1 MCKIFLRF
9 IINMRKILFWIILFL
24 IINQVSAYEYSRKT
38 YTTSLWDYQI
48 RLFKLDLAGDD
59 RLVVWVS
66 DKWES
71 LESLV
76 KRYNGKAGLNWTYF
90 CPEYYPECKG
100 KNFSNADRISYWE
113 DFSRWTDTWE
123 RYVFAIDKD
132 YMSFF
137 FNTSNYNVDMR
148 NDIYMWIWN
157 HPLILLEWQNKLEH
171 YYDVGLIDKKMP
183 STWAKTFIC
192 TVKDTKKVYM
202 GIVYSARMDDLPT
215 ILSDIWCYNALNL
228 DAWRSTALYNNWEYY
243 VWPWRE
249 IMDALIITDKANDE
263 KNKKI
268 VDMARKSKLELM
280 NKINALTQDKAQRQN
295 IIQKLV
301 DKIDL
306 LSDKTNWVK
315 KTLLILVKN
324 NLMKEIWENLA
335 FR

>member
-1 MCKIFLRF
+1 
-9 IINMRKILFWIILFL
+9 MRKIIFWFFLFVITS
-24 IINQVSAYEYSRKT
+24 QASAYEYSRKT
-38 YTTSLWDYQI
+38 YSTSIWNYQI

-76 KRYNGKAGLNWTYF
+76 KRYNWKAWLNWTYF
-90 CPEYYPECKG
+90 CPEYYPECHG

-137 FNTSNYNVDMR
+137 FNTSNYNADMR

-202 GIVYSARMDDLPT
+202 WIVYSARMDDLPT

-249 IMDALIITDKANDE
+249 IMDAIIITDKAWDE

-268 VDMARKSKLELM
+268 VDMARKSKLELI
-280 NKINALTQDKAQRQN
+280 NKINALTQDRSQRQN

-301 DKIDL
+301 DKIDVL
-306 LSDKTNWVK
+306 VDKSFAIK
-315 KTLLILVKN
+315 KTLLTLLKN
-324 NLMKEIWENLA
+324 DLMKEMWENLA
-335 FR
+335 YR

>member
-1 MCKIFLRF
+1 
-9 IINMRKILFWIILFL
+9 MRKILFGIILFL

-38 YTTSLWDYQI
+38 YTTSLGDYQI

-59 RLVVWVS
+59 RLVVGVS
-66 DKWES
+66 DKGES

-76 KRYNGKAGLNWTYF
+76 KRYNGKAGLNGTYF

-100 KNFSNADRISYWE
+100 KNFSNADRISYGE
-113 DFSRWTDTWE
+113 DFSRWTDTGE

-148 NDIYMWIWN
+148 NDIYMGIGN
-157 HPLILLEWQNKLEH
+157 HPLILLEGQNKLEH

-183 STWAKTFIC
+183 STGAKTFIC

-215 ILSDIWCYNALNL
+215 ILSDIGCYNALNL
-228 DAWRSTALYNNWEYY
+228 DAGRSTALYNNGEYY
-243 VWPWRE
+243 VGPGRE

-306 LSDKTNWVK
+306 LSDKTNGVK

-324 NLMKEIWENLA
+324 NLMKEIGENLA

>member
-1 MCKIFLRF
+1 
-9 IINMRKILFWIILFL
+9 MRKFLLWIILFL

-38 YTTSLWDYQI
+38 YSTSIWDYQI

-59 RLVVWVS
+59 RLVVGVS

-76 KRYNGKAGLNWTYF
+76 KRYNWKAGLNWTYF
-90 CPEYYPECKG
+90 CPEYYPECQG

-137 FNTSNYNVDMR
+137 FNTSNYNTDMR

-157 HPLILLEWQNKLEH
+157 HPLILLEWQNMLEH

-183 STWAKTFIC
+183 STRAKTFVC
-192 TVKDTKKVYM
+192 TIKDTKKVYM
-202 GIVYSARMDDLPT
+202 WIVYWARMDDLPT
-215 ILSDIWCYNALNL
+215 VLSDIWCYNALNL

-243 VWPWRE
+243 VWPWRDV
-249 IMDALIITDKANDE
+249 MDAIIITNKVNDE

-268 VDMARKSKLELM
+268 VALAQNYKKDLITR
-280 NKINALTQDKAQRQN
+280 INALTQDKTQRQT
-295 IIQKLV
+295 IIQRVV
-301 DKIDL
+301 DKIDVL
-306 LSDKTNWVK
+306 EDKSFWIK
-315 KTLLILVKN
+315 KTLLILLKN
-324 NLMKEIWENLA
+324 NLMKELWENVA

>member
-1 MCKIFLRF
+1 MKKIFLWL
-9 IINMRKILFWIILFL
+9 ILFVITS
-24 IINQVSAYEYSRKT
+24 QASAYEYSRKT
-38 YTTSLWDYQI
+38 YSTSIWDYQI

-76 KRYNGKAGLNWTYF
+76 KRYNWKAALNWTYF
-90 CPEYYPECKG
+90 CPEYYPECHG

-137 FNTSNYNVDMR
+137 FNTSNYNTDMR
-148 NDIYMWIWN
+148 KDIYMWIWN
-157 HPLILLEWQNKLEH
+157 HPLVLLEWQNNLEH

-183 STWAKTFIC
+183 STWAKTFVC
-192 TVKDTKKVYM
+192 TIKDSKKVYM
-202 GIVYSARMDDLPT
+202 WIVYSARMDDLPT

-243 VWPWRE
+243 VWPGRD
-249 IMDALIITDKANDE
+249 IMDALIITDRAWDE

-268 VDMARKSKLELM
+268 VATARNYKRELM
-280 NKINALTQDKAQRQN
+280 SKIDTLTQDKSQKQT
-295 IIQKLV
+295 IIQKVV
-301 DKIDL
+301 DKIDVL
-306 LSDKTNWVK
+306 ADKSFAIK
-315 KTLLILVKN
+315 KTLLTLLKN
-324 NLMKEIWENLA
+324 DLMKEMWENLA
-335 FR
+335 YR